1 VSPTAW
7 RDVVR
12 RRVLV
17 ASCAF
22 AVWIVSIEAKLI
34 HLQIVQQAEL
44 VERADSQQRRTIE
57 VHSKRGEI
65 LDRNGR
71 VLAYSVDA
79 DTVYAVPSEIDDPA
93 TAARALCGALDECAA
108 ADRDALERR
117 LGRRRAFVPL
127 KADPSPA
134 EARRVEALGLNGI
147 GIDPDTGAVYA
158 VPTRIDD
165 GNLEATATAICG
177 ALDECA
183 AADRDALERRLGRR
197 RAFVPLKADPSLAE
211 ARRVA
216 ALGLNGIGI
225 DPDTGAVYAV
235 PTRIDDGNLEAT
247 ATAICGA
254 LDECGAADRDTLERR
269 LGRRR
274 AFVYVRR
281 KVSLAEARRVA
292 ALGLEGIGFLTE
304 DRRYYPNRELAA
316 HLVGYVG
323 IDNQG
328 LSGIESTYDSEIAGN
343 AGQIL
348 IHTDARRRVF
358 SRIDRPPTSGATV
371 QLTIDK
377 HLQYIVERELR
388 AGIRTY
394 DADAGAVVML
404 DPRSGEILALAS
416 EPSFNPNAFAAATP
430 SQRRNR
436 AVQDVYEPGST
447 FKVVTAAAALQER
460 AVERE
465 EVFDVSAGYIRI
477 GRSRIPD
484 FRPNPPLTFT
494 DVIVKSSNVGAIL
507 VGLRLGPERLSR
519 YVDRFGFGRTQST
532 DFPSESPG
540 LVWGADTLND
550 RAIASISMGY
560 QVAVTPLQ
568 MATAIGA
575 VANGGELLQPRVVR
589 AVARDGGY
597 VASERRVIRRAILP
611 ETAAELTEIM
621 TAVAER
627 GTARRAR
634 VPGYQVAGKTGTAE
648 KLIDG
653 RYSHRDHNASF
664 VGFVPADAPRLVIL
678 VMVDTPRTAMING
691 IRQRQYT
698 GGAVAA
704 PIFQRIAEA
713 AMRYL
718 EVPRSGDTVQSVLVA
733 RSPTPA
739 PARLQPA
746 ALSEG
751 ASSAHSDVRAVTE
764 HDGTMPDLRGLSARE
779 AVRALS
785 RMGLGVEF
793 VGDGTVA
800 RQAPAPGEA
809 ADPGATARIWLHRHW
824 TPEGDAGAPGP

>member
-1 VSPTAW
+1 MGRIANRIRARGTGRGAARHRNAGPASPNAW
-7 RDVVR
+7 RDVLR

-34 HLQIVQQAEL
+34 HLQLVQHAEL
-44 VERADSQQRRTIE
+44 VERAGNQQRRTIE

-79 DTVYAVPSEIDDPA
+79 DTVYGVPSEIDDPA
-93 TAARALCGALDECAA
+93 ATARALCGALDDCSP
-108 ADRDALERR
+108 ADRDALESR
-117 LGRRRAFVPL
+117 LGRRRTFVSL
-127 KADPSPA
+127 KADPTSG
-134 EARRVEALGLNGI
+134 EARRVEALGLNGV
-147 GIDPDTGAVYA
+147 GLDPDTGAVRA
-158 VPTRIDD
+158 FPTRIDD
-165 GNLEATATAICG
+165 ADLETTAHAICDV
-177 ALDECA
+177 LDDCSP
-183 AADRDALERRLGRR
+183 ADRDALE
-197 RAFVPLKADPSLAE
+197 S
-211 ARRVA
+211 
-216 ALGLNGIGI
+216 
-225 DPDTGAVYAV
+225 
-235 PTRIDDGNLEAT
+235 
-247 ATAICGA
+247 
-254 LDECGAADRDTLERR
+254 R

-281 KVSLAEARRVA
+281 KVSPEEARRVA

-316 HLVGYVG
+316 HLIGYVG

-348 IHTDARRRVF
+348 IQSDARRRVF
-358 SRIDRPPTSGATV
+358 SRIDRPPTAGATV
-371 QLTIDK
+371 RLTIDK

-388 AGIRTY
+388 AGIRRHN
-394 DADAGAVVML
+394 ADAGAVAML
-404 DPRSGEILALAS
+404 DPRTGEILALAS
-416 EPSFNPNAFAAATP
+416 EPSFNPNAFAAATS

-447 FKVVTAAAALQER
+447 FKIVTAAAALEESV
-460 AVERE
+460 VERE

-484 FRPNPPLTFT
+484 FRTYGPLTFT

-519 YVDRFGFGRTQST
+519 YVDRFGFGRAQSA
-532 DFPSESPG
+532 DFPSESAG

-575 VANGGELLQPRVVR
+575 VANGGELLQPRLVR
-589 AVARDGGY
+589 AVARNGGQ
-597 VASERRVIRRAILP
+597 VASERRVIGRAILP
-611 ETAAELTEIM
+611 DTAAELTEIM

-627 GTARRAR
+627 GTARNAR
-634 VPGYQVAGKTGTAE
+634 VPGYRVAGKTGTAE
-648 KLIDG
+648 KLING
-653 RYSHRDHNASF
+653 RYSNRDHNASF
-664 VGFVPADAPRLVIL
+664 VGFAPADAPRFVIL
-678 VMVDTPRTAMING
+678 VMVDTPRTAVING
-691 IRQRQYT
+691 IRQRLYT

-713 AMRYL
+713 ALRYL
-718 EVPRSGDTVQSVLVA
+718 EVPRSVDTTRPAVLA
-733 RSPTPA
+733 GSPA
-739 PARLQPA
+739 PPQARLQAA
-746 ALSEG
+746 ALSETA
-751 ASSAHSDVRAVTE
+751 ASRAAAAATVAE
-764 HDGTMPDLRGLSARE
+764 RDGNMPDLRGLSARQ
-779 AVRALS
+779 ANRALS
-785 RMGLGVEF
+785 RIGLGAEF
-793 VGDGTVA
+793 VGDGAVV
-800 RQAPAPGEA
+800 RQTPAAGRIVEPGT
-809 ADPGATARIWLHRHW
+809 TARIWLRRHW
-824 TPEGDAGAPGP
+824 SSAGDAEALGP

>member
-1 VSPTAW
+1 MGPISNRIRARWTGRGAARRRNAGTVSPTAW

-79 DTVYAVPSEIDDPA
+79 DTVYAVPSEIDDPVA
-93 TAARALCGALDECAA
+93 TARALCGALDECAA
-108 ADRDALERR
+108 ADRDALEGR

-165 GNLEATATAICG
+165 GDLEATATAICG

-183 AADRDALERRLGRR
+183 ATDRDA
-197 RAFVPLKADPSLAE
+197 
-211 ARRVA
+211 
-216 ALGLNGIGI
+216 
-225 DPDTGAVYAV
+225 
-235 PTRIDDGNLEAT
+235 
-247 ATAICGA
+247 
-254 LDECGAADRDTLERR
+254 LERR

-281 KVSLAEARRVA
+281 KVSPAEARRVA

-394 DADAGAVVML
+394 AADAGAVVML

-447 FKVVTAAAALQER
+447 FKVVTAAAALEER
-460 AVERE
+460 AVERD

-519 YVDRFGFGRTQST
+519 YVDRFGFGRTQSS

-540 LVWGADTLND
+540 LVWSADTLND

-589 AVARDGGY
+589 AVARNGGD

-678 VMVDTPRTAMING
+678 VMVDTPRSAIING
-691 IRQRQYT
+691 IRQRVYT

-718 EVPRSGDTVQSVLVA
+718 EVPRSGDAVQSVLVA

-739 PARLQPA
+739 QARLQPA

-751 ASSAHSDVRAVTE
+751 ASSADSGVRAVAE

-779 AVRALS
+779 AVGALS
-785 RMGLGVEF
+785 RMGLGAEF

-809 ADPGATARIWLHRHW
+809 VDPGATARIRLHRHW
-824 TPEGDAGAPGP
+824 IPEGDAGAPGP